1 MDVATSSSDLAWR
14 AAERGAPH
22 GSGFLVAE
30 QTAGRGR
37 RGARWRS
44 GRGGMYFSIVLRPDF
59 ARALWPGLSFVA
71 GLAIGDEIGARLDGG
86 ALALKWPNDVIAGGG
101 ITVGGNI
108 DAGIVGEGKIGEW
121 STGAG
126 KIGGVLLEARDDA
139 VVVGTGVN
147 IAAQPTMEGAS
158 LRAVSMAELGAGD
171 TSPEELARAYARNL
185 LGRVARFASEGFAP
199 VRAEWLGRCAH
210 IGGRLRVRLGGE
222 VIEGAFA
229 DMDMDGALL
238 LDTGAAA
245 PRRITTG
252 DVELMGRDI
261 DAACD

>member
-59 ARALWPGLSFVA
+59 ATSLWPGLSFVA

-101 ITVGGNI
+101 SIGGGNSGGGKVG
-108 DAGIVGEGKIGEW
+108 AGMV
-121 STGAG
+121 GAG

-185 LGRVARFASEGFAP
+185 LGRVARFAGEGFAP

>member
-59 ARALWPGLSFVA
+59 ATSLWPGLSFVA

-101 ITVGGNI
+101 SI
-108 DAGIVGEGKIGEW
+108 
-121 STGAG
+121 GAG

-185 LGRVARFASEGFAP
+185 LGRVARFAGEGFAP